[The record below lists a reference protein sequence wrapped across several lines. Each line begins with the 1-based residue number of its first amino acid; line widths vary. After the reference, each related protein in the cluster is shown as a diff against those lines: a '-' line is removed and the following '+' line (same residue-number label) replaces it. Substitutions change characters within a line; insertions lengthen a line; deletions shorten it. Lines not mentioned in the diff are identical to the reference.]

1 MCTTDARPRGLLT
14 ITQASIEGRGFT
26 LIETIVF
33 ILVVGVGV
41 VGLLSAMSTAFRFS
55 ADPLPQKQA
64 LALAESLMEE
74 ITSAGFTFCQPQDP
88 NFLSATNTAQC
99 TAALIENV
107 GPDTISGVTET
118 RPFDNV
124 NDYVDA
130 FGAAKSIA
138 ATDLSSGIAA
148 PAGYQASVTISEF
161 GIAGISATESLLI
174 NVTVT
179 GPNNT
184 RISLDGFRTRHA
196 PRVSP

>member
-1 MCTTDARPRGLLT
+1 M
-14 ITQASIEGRGFT
+14 SIVELPIPSGCSVSRRLGGFT

-33 ILVVGVGV
+33 LLVVGIGV
-41 VGLLSAMSTAFRFS
+41 AGLLSAMSTAIRFS

-130 FGAAKSIA
+130 FGTAKSIA

-161 GIAGISATESLLI
+161 GIAGISATESLLVK
-174 NVTVT
+174 VTVT

>member
-1 MCTTDARPRGLLT
+1 MSIVEAPFPSGCTVSRRLG
-14 ITQASIEGRGFT
+14 GFT

-33 ILVVGVGV
+33 LLVVGIGV
-41 VGLLSAMSTAFRFS
+41 AGLLSAMSTAIRFS

-88 NFLSATNTAQC
+88 KFLSATNTAQC
-99 TAALIENV
+99 TAGLIESV
-107 GPDTISGVTET
+107 GPDTFSGVTEA
-118 RPFDNV
+118 RPYDNV
-124 NDYVDA
+124 NDYVGV
-130 FGAAKSIA
+130 GAYGVSAAIS
-138 ATDLSSGIAA
+138 ATDVSSGIAA
-148 PAGYQASVTISEF
+148 PAGYDAQVTISQL
-161 GIAGISATESLLI
+161 GIAGISATESLLV

>member
-1 MCTTDARPRGLLT
+1 M
-14 ITQASIEGRGFT
+14 SIVELPIPSGCSVSRRLGGFT

-33 ILVVGVGV
+33 LLVVGIGV
-41 VGLLSAMSTAFRFS
+41 AGLLSAMSTAIRFS

-99 TAALIENV
+99 TPALVEKV
-107 GPDTISGVTET
+107 GPDTFSGVTEA

-124 NDYVDA
+124 NDYVKA
-130 FGAAKSIA
+130 YGVSAAIS
-138 ATDLSSGIAA
+138 ATDVSSGVAA
-148 PAGYQASVTISEF
+148 PAGYDARVTISQV
-161 GIAGISATESLLI
+161 GIAGISATESLLV

>member
-1 MCTTDARPRGLLT
+1 MSIVEAPFSSGCTVSRRLG
-14 ITQASIEGRGFT
+14 GFT

-33 ILVVGVGV
+33 LLVVGIGV
-41 VGLLSAMSTAFRFS
+41 AGLLSAMSTAIRFS

-130 FGAAKSIA
+130 FGTPKNIA

-148 PAGYQASVTISEF
+148 PAGYQASVTISEL
-161 GIAGISATESLLI
+161 GIAGISATESLLV

>member
-1 MCTTDARPRGLLT
+1 MSIVEGPISSGCTVSRRLG
-14 ITQASIEGRGFT
+14 GFT

-33 ILVVGVGV
+33 LLVVGIGV
-41 VGLLSAMSTAFRFS
+41 AGLLSAMSTAIRFS

-74 ITSAGFTFCQPQDP
+74 ITSAGFTFCQPLDP

-99 TAALIENV
+99 SAGMAENV
-107 GPDTISGVTET
+107 GPDTVSGVPEV

-130 FGAAKSIA
+130 FGATKSIA

-174 NVTVT
+174 KVTVT

>member
-1 MCTTDARPRGLLT
+1 MSIVEVPIPSGCTVSRRLG
-14 ITQASIEGRGFT
+14 GFT

-33 ILVVGVGV
+33 LLVVGIGV
-41 VGLLSAMSTAFRFS
+41 AGLLSAMSTAIRFS

-64 LALAESLMEE
+64 LALAESLIEE
-74 ITSAGFTFCQPQDP
+74 ITSAGFTFCQPQDQ

-99 TAALIENV
+99 SAGMAEGV
-107 GPDTISGVTET
+107 KPDGAET
-118 RPFDNV
+118 RPYDNV
-124 NDYVDA
+124 NDYVEK
-130 FGAAKSIA
+130 FGEQKEIA

-148 PAGYQASVTISEF
+148 PNGYRAWVTISEF
-161 GIAGISATESLLI
+161 GIAGISPTESLLV
-174 NVTVT
+174 NVLVT

>member
-1 MCTTDARPRGLLT
+1 M
-14 ITQASIEGRGFT
+14 SIVEVRIPSGRTVSRRLGGFT

-33 ILVVGVGV
+33 LLVVGIGV
-41 VGLLSAMSTAFRFS
+41 AGLLSAMSTAIRFS

-99 TAALIENV
+99 TPALVEKV
-107 GPDTISGVTET
+107 GPDTFSGVTEA

-124 NDYVDA
+124 NDYVKA
-130 FGAAKSIA
+130 YGVSAAIS
-138 ATDLSSGIAA
+138 ATDVSSGIAA
-148 PAGYQASVTISEF
+148 PAGYDARVTISQV
-161 GIAGISATESLLI
+161 GIAGISATESLLV

>member
-1 MCTTDARPRGLLT
+1 M
-14 ITQASIEGRGFT
+14 SIVELPIPSGCSVSRRLGGFT

-33 ILVVGVGV
+33 LLVVGIGV
-41 VGLLSAMSTAFRFS
+41 AGLLSAMSTAIRFS

-130 FGAAKSIA
+130 FGTAKSIA

-161 GIAGISATESLLI
+161 GIAGISATESLLV

>member
-1 MCTTDARPRGLLT
+1 MPSGCTVSRRLG
-14 ITQASIEGRGFT
+14 GFT

-33 ILVVGVGV
+33 LLVVGIGV
-41 VGLLSAMSTAFRFS
+41 AGLLSAMSTAIRFS

-130 FGAAKSIA
+130 FGTAKSIA

-161 GIAGISATESLLI
+161 GIAGISATESLLVK
-174 NVTVT
+174 VTVT

>member
-1 MCTTDARPRGLLT
+1 MSIVEVPIPSGCTVSRRQG
-14 ITQASIEGRGFT
+14 GFT

-33 ILVVGVGV
+33 LLVVGIGV
-41 VGLLSAMSTAFRFS
+41 AGLLSAMSSAIRFS

-99 TAALIENV
+99 TPALIEKV
-107 GPDTISGVTET
+107 GPDTFSGVTEV

-124 NDYVDA
+124 NDYVKA
-130 FGAAKSIA
+130 YGVSAAIS
-138 ATDLSSGIAA
+138 ATDVSSGIAA
-148 PAGYQASVTISEF
+148 PAGYDARVTISQL
-161 GIAGISATESLLI
+161 GLAGISATESLLV

>member
-1 MCTTDARPRGLLT
+1 MSIVEVQIPSGCTVSRRLG
-14 ITQASIEGRGFT
+14 GFT

-33 ILVVGVGV
+33 LLVVGIGV
-41 VGLLSAMSTAFRFS
+41 AGLLSAMSTAIRFS

-130 FGAAKSIA
+130 FGTPKSIA

-161 GIAGISATESLLI
+161 GIAGILATESLLVK
-174 NVTVT
+174 VTVT

>member
-1 MCTTDARPRGLLT
+1 M
-14 ITQASIEGRGFT
+14 SIVELPIPSGCSVSRRLGGFT

-33 ILVVGVGV
+33 LLVVGIGV
-41 VGLLSAMSTAFRFS
+41 AGLLSAMSTAIRFS

-99 TAALIENV
+99 TPALVEKV
-107 GPDTISGVTET
+107 GPDTFSGVTEA

-124 NDYVDA
+124 NDYVKA
-130 FGAAKSIA
+130 YGVSAAIS
-138 ATDLSSGIAA
+138 ATDVSSGIAA
-148 PAGYQASVTISEF
+148 PAGYDARVTISQV
-161 GIAGISATESLLI
+161 GIAGISATESLLV

>member
-1 MCTTDARPRGLLT
+1 M
-14 ITQASIEGRGFT
+14 SIVEVPIPSGCIVSRRLGGFT

-33 ILVVGVGV
+33 LLVVGIGV
-41 VGLLSAMSTAFRFS
+41 AGLLSAMSTAIRFS

-130 FGAAKSIA
+130 FGVTKSIA

-161 GIAGISATESLLI
+161 GIAGISATESLLVK
-174 NVTVT
+174 VTVT

>member
-1 MCTTDARPRGLLT
+1 MSIVEVPIPSGCTVSRRQG
-14 ITQASIEGRGFT
+14 GFT

-33 ILVVGVGV
+33 LLVVGIGV
-41 VGLLSAMSTAFRFS
+41 AGLLSAMSTAIRFS

-99 TAALIENV
+99 SAGMAEGV
-107 GPDTISGVTET
+107 KPDGTET
-118 RPFDNV
+118 RPYDNV
-124 NDYVDA
+124 NDYVDV
-130 FGAAKSIA
+130 FGTPKSIVS
-138 ATDLSSGIAA
+138 TDLSSGIAA
-148 PAGYQASVTISEF
+148 PAGYQASVTVSQL

>member
-1 MCTTDARPRGLLT
+1 MSIVELPISSGCTVSRRLG
-14 ITQASIEGRGFT
+14 GFT

-33 ILVVGVGV
+33 LLVVGIGV
-41 VGLLSAMSTAFRFS
+41 AGLLSAMSTAIRFS

-99 TAALIENV
+99 TPALIESV
-107 GPDTISGVTET
+107 GPDTFSGVTEA

-130 FGAAKSIA
+130 FGTPKNIA

-148 PAGYQASVTISEF
+148 PAGYQASVTISEL
-161 GIAGISATESLLI
+161 GIAGISATESLLV

>member
-1 MCTTDARPRGLLT
+1 MSIVELPIPSGCTVSRRLG
-14 ITQASIEGRGFT
+14 GFT

-33 ILVVGVGV
+33 LLVVGIGV
-41 VGLLSAMSTAFRFS
+41 AGLLSAMSTAIRFS

-99 TAALIENV
+99 TPALVEKV
-107 GPDTISGVTET
+107 GPDTFSGVTEA

-124 NDYVDA
+124 NDYVKA
-130 FGAAKSIA
+130 YGVSAAIS
-138 ATDLSSGIAA
+138 ATDVSSGIAA
-148 PAGYQASVTISEF
+148 PAGYDARVTISQV
-161 GIAGISATESLLI
+161 GIAGISATESLLV

>member
-1 MCTTDARPRGLLT
+1 MSIVEVPIPSGCTVSPRQG
-14 ITQASIEGRGFT
+14 GFT

-33 ILVVGVGV
+33 LLVVGIGV
-41 VGLLSAMSTAFRFS
+41 AGLLSAMSTAIRFS

-99 TAALIENV
+99 SAGMVENV
-107 GPDTISGVTET
+107 GRDTFSGVLEA

-130 FGAAKSIA
+130 FGVPQDII

-148 PAGYQASVTISEF
+148 PAGYQASVTISEL
-161 GIAGISATESLLI
+161 GIAGISATESLLV

>member
-1 MCTTDARPRGLLT
+1 M
-14 ITQASIEGRGFT
+14 SIVELPIPSGCSVSRRLGGFT

-33 ILVVGVGV
+33 LLVVGIGV
-41 VGLLSAMSTAFRFS
+41 AGLLSAMSTAIRFS

-130 FGAAKSIA
+130 FGTPKNIA

-148 PAGYQASVTISEF
+148 PAGYQASVTISEL
-161 GIAGISATESLLI
+161 GIAGISATESLLV

>member
-1 MCTTDARPRGLLT
+1 MSIVEAPFPLGCTVSRRLG
-14 ITQASIEGRGFT
+14 GFT

-33 ILVVGVGV
+33 LLVVGIGV
-41 VGLLSAMSTAFRFS
+41 AGLLSAMSTAIRFS

-99 TAALIENV
+99 TAGMVENV
-107 GPDTISGVTET
+107 GPDTFSGVLEA
-118 RPFDNV
+118 RPYDNV
-124 NDYVDA
+124 NDYVGE
-130 FGAAKSIA
+130 FGKPLKID

-148 PAGYQASVTISEF
+148 PAGYDAWVTISQL
-161 GIAGISATESLLI
+161 GIAGISATESLLV
-174 NVTVT
+174 NVMVT
-179 GPNNT
+179 GPDNT